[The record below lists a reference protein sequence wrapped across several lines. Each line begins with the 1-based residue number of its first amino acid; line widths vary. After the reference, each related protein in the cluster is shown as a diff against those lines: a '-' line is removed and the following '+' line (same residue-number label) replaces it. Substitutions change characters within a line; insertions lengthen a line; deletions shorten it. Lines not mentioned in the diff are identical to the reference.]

1 MLSSEYKLVLTHGII
16 LNMSQAG
23 VYPLREL
30 HAVQNLSVNK
40 KLWAANNDPPAW

>member
-16 LNMSQAG
+16 LNMSKAG
-23 VYPLREL
+23 VYPLCEL
-30 HAVQNLSVNK
+30 HAVQNLSVK